1 MNSNA
6 VHNIL
11 NVAQVI
17 LGSLLTF
24 DWTSVGVSTGTGGKI
39 VGGLVLA
46 SSVLKLGI
54 NVARDGIG
62 GLAAPQPPVEK

>member
-6 VHNIL
+6 IHNLL
-11 NVAQVI
+11 NVAQVV

-24 DWTSVGVSTGTGGKI
+24 DWTSIGASTGTAGKI
-39 VGGLVLA
+39 AGGLVLA
-46 SSVLKLGI
+46 SSVIKLGI

-62 GLAAPQPPVEK
+62 GLAAAQPPIEK

>member
-6 VHNIL
+6 MHNLL

-24 DWTSVGVSTGTGGKI
+24 DWTSIGASTGTAGKI
-39 VGGLVLA
+39 AGGLVLA
-46 SSVLKLGI
+46 SSVIKLGI
-54 NVARDGIG
+54 NVARDGLG
-62 GLAAPQPPVEK
+62 GLIASQPSVQK

>member
-11 NVAQVI
+11 NIAQVI

-24 DWTSVGVSTGTGGKI
+24 DWTSIGTSTGTAGKI
-39 VGGLVLA
+39 AGGLVLA
-46 SSVLKLGI
+46 SSVVKLGI
-54 NVARDGIG
+54 NVFRDGLG
-62 GLAAPQPPVEK
+62 GLTAPQPPVQK